1 MKYAEFTTQLARQ
14 ADRELL
20 FEFAGIPIRRG
31 YHLTEVLGTTVD
43 AIDCGGAVQRWTQ
56 TVLQLVEPGRDD
68 DGRYLSAGKVAQ
80 ILQRSQARVPLPA
93 DSDVLLEFRPPD
105 AAGAQRFQ
113 VTAVQVDE
121 AGRLRVRSDGA
132 RTQCKAAARSRT
144 AGRGPQE
151 AGGCCGPAVPASVGR
166 DAKGCCA

>member
-14 ADRELL
+14 AERELV
-20 FEFAGIPIRRG
+20 FEFADTPIRRG
-31 YHLTEVLGTTVD
+31 YHLTEVLATTVD

-68 DGRYLSAGKVAQ
+68 AGSYLSAGKVAQ
-80 ILQRSQARVPLPA
+80 ILQRSQARAALPA

-105 AAGAQRFQ
+105 AAAALRFH
-113 VTAVQVDE
+113 VTGVQVDG
-121 AGRLRVRSDGA
+121 AGRLRVLSDGA

-144 AGRGPQE
+144 TGSGLEPAI
-151 AGGCCGPAVPASVGR
+151 GCCGPAVAASAGS
-166 DAKGCCA
+166 DAKRCCA